1 MTKEMFEGEASIS
14 QSMESEAMSGQ
25 TEMDIVLRGR
35 GGVRQVEATERR
47 RKERII
53 GVKRAHSVV

>member
-1 MTKEMFEGEASIS
+1 MFEGEASIS

-35 GGVRQVEATERR
+35 GGVRQVEVTERR